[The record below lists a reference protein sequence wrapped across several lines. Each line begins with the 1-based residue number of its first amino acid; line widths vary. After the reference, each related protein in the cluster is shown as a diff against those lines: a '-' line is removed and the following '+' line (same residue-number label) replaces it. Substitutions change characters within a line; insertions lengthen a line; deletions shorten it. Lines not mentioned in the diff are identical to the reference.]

1 VGLISYGKPIR
12 KYGQRSQRTTALTSN
27 PRHISFFPPHK
38 SGKRFAQ
45 RVPATR
51 SNPSK
56 NKKTH
61 RRLLLARGTAAE
73 MRAHPTIPTRW
84 LNNIIAL
91 FLLPPAWVLTK
102 TLFTSFSHVARHHSF
117 WMTEE
122 FWYFTLGAIL
132 WIIAFGGSLLVYGE
146 PRPLR
151 VYVFG
156 HELTHAIMAK
166 AMGGKVFDFN
176 ASRNGGYV
184 VTDKSNF
191 WIALAP
197 YFWPIYLIGVIAA
210 YGVASVFYD
219 LQSLTSILFGLLG
232 LTWAFHFSFT
242 LWMIP
247 KGQTDLTAH
256 GTFFSLV
263 VIYLL
268 NLILLCALLIF
279 AAPDVT
285 FKAFGQELARHAE
298 EFANLV
304 LELFNTAVLH
314 LLKRFA

>member
-1 VGLISYGKPIR
+1 VTFP
-12 KYGQRSQRTTALTSN
+12 
-27 PRHISFFPPHK
+27 FFPGANPVHA
-38 SGKRFAQ
+38 SLN
-45 RVPATR
+45 RVPTTR
-51 SNPSK
+51 STQSRNR
-56 NKKTH
+56 KTR
-61 RRLLLARGTAAE
+61 RRLFFGRGTAAE
-73 MRAHPTIPTRW
+73 IGAHPTIPTRW
-84 LNNIIAL
+84 LNNVIAL
-91 FLLPPAWVLTK
+91 FLLPPAWILTK
-102 TLFTSFSHVARHHSF
+102 ALFTSFSHVARHHAF

-156 HELTHAIMAK
+156 HELTHAIMAR

-197 YFWPIYLIGVIAA
+197 YFWPLYSIGVIAA
-210 YGVASVFYD
+210 YGVASIFYD
-219 LQSLTSILFGLLG
+219 LQPYTSVLFGLLG

-256 GTFFSLV
+256 GTFFSLT

-279 AAPDVT
+279 AAPEVT
-285 FKAFGQELARHAE
+285 FKAFGQDLARHAGD
-298 EFANLV
+298 FANFV
-304 LELFNTAVLH
+304 LELFNIGMLH
-314 LLKRFA
+314 VLKRFA

>member
-1 VGLISYGKPIR
+1 MP
-12 KYGQRSQRTTALTSN
+12 TTR
-27 PRHISFFPPHK
+27 P
-38 SGKRFAQ
+38 
-45 RVPATR
+45 TR
-51 SNPSK
+51 SK
-56 NKKTH
+56 NKKTR
-61 RRLLLARGTAAE
+61 RRLLLGRDAAE
-73 MRAHPTIPTRW
+73 DLRNHPTIPTRW
-84 LNNIIAL
+84 LNNVIAL
-91 FLLPPAWVLTK
+91 FFLPPAWILTK
-102 TLFTSFSHVARHHSF
+102 ALFTSFTHVTQNHAF
-117 WMTEE
+117 WFTEE
-122 FWYFTLGAIL
+122 FWFFTLGALL
-132 WIIAFGGSLLVYGE
+132 WTIAFCGSLWVYGE

-151 VYVFG
+151 IYVLG

-166 AMGGKVFDFN
+166 AMGGKVFDFK
-176 ASRNGGYV
+176 ATRNGGYV

-197 YFWPIYLIGVIAA
+197 YFWPLYSIGVIAVYGGVSIFYNLQA
-210 YGVASVFYD
+210 YTPV
-219 LQSLTSILFGLLG
+219 LFGLLG

-279 AAPDVT
+279 AAPEVT
-285 FKAFGQELARHAE
+285 FQAFGQEAASHAGD
-298 EFANLV
+298 FANLILDV
-304 LELFNTAVLH
+304 FNNALLH

>member
-1 VGLISYGKPIR
+1 MQTAIAPGS
-12 KYGQRSQRTTALTSN
+12 RTPTTF
-27 PRHISFFPPHK
+27 PFFLPANRLHA
-38 SGKRFAQ
+38 SVQ
-45 RVPATR
+45 RVPTTR
-51 SNPSK
+51 QTPSK
-56 NKKTH
+56 NKKTR
-61 RRLLLARGTAAE
+61 RRLLLGRGTAAE
-73 MRAHPTIPTRW
+73 TRTHPTIPTRW
-84 LNNIIAL
+84 LNNVIAL

-102 TLFTSFSHVARHHSF
+102 ALFTSFAHAARHHAF
-117 WMTEE
+117 WATEE

-132 WIIAFGGSLLVYGE
+132 WTIAFAGSLWVYGE

-151 VYVFG
+151 IYVFG

-166 AMGGKVFDFN
+166 AMGGKVFDFQ
-176 ASRNGGYV
+176 ASRDGGYV
-184 VTDKSNF
+184 LTDKSNF

-197 YFWPIYLIGVIAA
+197 YFWPLYSIIVIAA
-210 YGVASVFYD
+210 YGVAGIFYD
-219 LQSLTSILFGLLG
+219 LQAYTPILFGLLG

-247 KGQTDLTAH
+247 KGQTDLAAH

-285 FKAFGQELARHAE
+285 FKAFGREVAAHASD
-298 EFANLV
+298 FANLV
-304 LELFNTAVLH
+304 LELFNTALLH
-314 LLKRFA
+314 VLKRFA

>member
-1 VGLISYGKPIR
+1 MPETRHPDSR
-12 KYGQRSQRTTALTSN
+12 DRTPL
-27 PRHISFFPPHK
+27 HISFFPPAET
-38 SGKRFAQ
+38 GKRIGES
-45 RVPATR
+45 VPTTR
-51 SNPSK
+51 KSRSK
-56 NKKTH
+56 NKKTS
-61 RRLLLARGTAAE
+61 RRLLLGRVQARE
-73 MRAHPTIPTRW
+73 MRSHSTIPTRW
-84 LNNIIAL
+84 LNNVIAL
-91 FLLPPAWVLTK
+91 FLVPPAWILTK
-102 TLFTSFSHVARHHSF
+102 ALFTSFAHVTQEHAF
-117 WMTEE
+117 WATEE
-122 FWYFTLGAIL
+122 FWFFTLGAIL
-132 WIIAFGGSLLVYGE
+132 WTIAFAGSLWVYGE

-166 AMGGKVFDFN
+166 AMGGNVFDFK
-176 ASRNGGYV
+176 ASRDGGYV

-197 YFWPIYLIGVIAA
+197 YFWPLYSIIVIAV
-210 YGVASVFYD
+210 YGGVSVFYN
-219 LQSLTSILFGLLG
+219 LQSYTPVLFGLLG

-279 AAPDVT
+279 AAPEVT
-285 FKAFGQELARHAE
+285 FKGFGREAAAHAS

-304 LELFNTAVLH
+304 LELFNTGLLH
-314 LLKRFA
+314 VLKRFA